1 MLFGSCTIAIA
12 LSCMAE
18 SAPVKPNNVE
28 SLINRN
34 KWKEASRAIFLEA
47 RSVDKFEWS
56 IPAGQAR
63 AGFLEDALDTIA
75 DVAPNS
81 QPGALLAL
89 VADVPSIPPEK
100 KAELVKAAL
109 DMARKGSGKSSN
121 YSRSGDLTG
130 VALFYA
136 RTGAVPE
143 SRVVFEEA
151 LRCAESGIGEKGSGA
166 YRRVTETMAR
176 ESTGNQDWM
185 IQLAMQHLQRAG
197 KTADSAYSYLDLAQV
212 AVRLQ
217 RKSWPQNLLIW
228 VSRLRRL
235 SIGRLCGNRRL
246 NNWRML
252 PWRLDTPRGCRSHP
266 LLPWP
271 FKRQDPVILKRPSPS
286 LQGFRRLYT
295 LIPGWRHTGA
305 FSTML

>member
-1 MLFGSCTIAIA
+1 
-12 LSCMAE
+12 MAE

-121 YSRSGDLTG
+121 YSRSGDL
-130 VALFYA
+130 
-136 RTGAVPE
+136 
-143 SRVVFEEA
+143 
-151 LRCAESGIGEKGSGA
+151 
-166 YRRVTETMAR
+166 
-176 ESTGNQDWM
+176 
-185 IQLAMQHLQRAG
+185 
-197 KTADSAYSYLDLAQV
+197 
-212 AVRLQ
+212 
-217 RKSWPQNLLIW
+217 RK
-228 VSRLRRL
+228 R
-235 SIGRLCGNRRL
+235 
-246 NNWRML
+246 
-252 PWRLDTPRGCRSHP
+252 
-266 LLPWP
+266 
-271 FKRQDPVILKRPSPS
+271 
-286 LQGFRRLYT
+286 
-295 LIPGWRHTGA
+295 
-305 FSTML
+305 